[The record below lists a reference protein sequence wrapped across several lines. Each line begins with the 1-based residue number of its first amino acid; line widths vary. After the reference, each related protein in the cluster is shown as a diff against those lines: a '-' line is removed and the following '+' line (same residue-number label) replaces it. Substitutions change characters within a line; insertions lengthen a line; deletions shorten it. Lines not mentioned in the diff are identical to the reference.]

1 MLAGVVV
8 TEEGAFPRCVAL
20 GTGNKCLGQALL
32 RPDGTAVNDMHAEVV
47 ARRGLRTVLLREV
60 RAHVAVCA
68 SSPSCALGGSS
79 PLSSSALLTHP
90 PFAAAAA
97 AEAAARTSSSAS
109 ASPPPLF
116 SLRPTVRLHLY
127 ISDSPCGDAAIY
139 EDAERD
145 GAAAATT
152 SAGGGAGNLINNNNS
167 SNDAAAAATS
177 SSSSVSAA
185 AAQGARRTGAKPVGA
200 GAGDEATEPDVVIG
214 ASPSPQAPP
223 LPSAGL
229 RTKPGRTD
237 LPLPKRTLSHACS
250 DKIARW
256 CGVGWQGA
264 LLSHFLAH
272 PLAIT
277 SVIVA
282 PEQAGVELGASVG
295 VGVGSSGKQL
305 DALRRA
311 LRGRAARAQDNAR
324 AVWVAAAAP
333 GEAAPPLVPDP
344 DLLVSPGP
352 RFPDGRAEVAL
363 RVVGTGAS
371 ATAAAAPAAVAAS
384 SSAVNGG
391 GVVVDLRN
399 SRAVGGTGTG
409 AAVVPSSSCI
419 SALLLQPPGAAA
431 AASSSADVEVL
442 QAATGTRQGV
452 GLAASQDRGR
462 APRLSKAVYA
472 EEFERTW
479 RAYCAAVGGAVPGE
493 AEGESAAAAATGV
506 GAPPTPTHA
515 HATYRECK
523 SCAHGLVPVYA
534 AAKAAFHA
542 PEAGFGGW
550 LHADA
555 ETLQAFPA
563 VAAPR
568 GGGGEA
574 SRKRGRE
581 EGDGDGSAGAGSHVG
596 AEHA

>member
-20 GTGNKCLGQALL
+20 GTGSKCLGQALL

-60 RAHVAVCA
+60 RAHVAACA

-79 PLSSSALLTHP
+79 LLSSPALLTHP
-90 PFAAAAA
+90 PFSAAA

-109 ASPPPLF
+109 GSPPPLF

-145 GAAAATT
+145 GATTT
-152 SAGGGAGNLINNNNS
+152 SAGGGAGNLIDNNNS
-167 SNDAAAAATS
+167 NDAVAAATS
-177 SSSSVSAA
+177 SSSSLLAA

-200 GAGDEATEPDVVIG
+200 GAGAGDEATDPDVVG
-214 ASPSPQAPP
+214 ASSPSPQAPA

-277 SVIVA
+277 SVVVA

-295 VGVGSSGKQL
+295 VGAGSSGKQL

-324 AVWVAAAAP
+324 AVWGAAAAP

-344 DLLVSPGP
+344 DLFVSPGP

-384 SSAVNGG
+384 SSAGNGG

-431 AASSSADVEVL
+431 AASSSSADVEVL

-452 GLAASQDRGR
+452 GLAASRDRGR

-479 RAYCAAVGGAVPGE
+479 RAYCAAVGGALPGE
-493 AEGESAAAAATGV
+493 AEGESAAAAATGA
-506 GAPPTPTHA
+506 GAPPTTTHA

-523 SCAHGLVPVYA
+523 SCTHGLVPVYA

-568 GGGGEA
+568 GEGGET